1 MKSNILSLFVKT
13 DEDVNVGLMN
23 SHQNSLNEIREVMA
37 KNKEKSLPQIVAETL
52 HIVGK
57 EVNESELLNHLGENG
72 LLTSESL
79 DEISVIEDESFKYD
93 KKDFDKVLGNVSS
106 VVERVY
112 GLTPY
117 DEQLVAIKEL
127 LSARI
132 IEQKTGE
139 GKTLVASIASVVSAL
154 FRFNIHVITTNQY
167 LSLRDGN
174 LTKDLANQFLIP
186 VGIVRDDMGIHEKQ
200 ANYACPI
207 VYTTH
212 TNLGFDYLRD
222 NLIINPSDKVQVQG
236 LNFVIVDEADNI
248 LIDDARTPLIIAGES
263 KLTEE
268 DIDLL
273 KKVDNAV
280 SHVSKEEVVVNQKH
294 ESVNLTSAGI
304 DYVSKELGLKD
315 NIYSVGNEKLL
326 KLVEQALQAHF
337 LRFENVDYVVTK
349 PVIDEST
356 GEVKKASQIEL
367 IDESTGRI
375 LEGRRYSNGLHSAIE
390 VKHGLTPQGDSETV
404 AQITYQEL
412 FNLYQTIAGMTGTA
426 HPEDDEFYTVY
437 GLEITTIPTHKPI
450 ARIDKGDVL
459 FATEEDKFNAV
470 VNKIIEVNKI
480 GRPILVGTTSVEDSE
495 QLSKKLQEKGIAHN
509 VLNATNHAQEAQIVA
524 EAGKTGSVTIATNM
538 AGRGTDIK
546 LDEEAKR
553 LGGLIVI
560 GTNHNRSKRIDD
572 QLRGRSGRQGDDGV
586 SQFYIS
592 LEDEL
597 MKGFAN
603 DSVKKNLAKLID
615 RQADKYLDLGS
626 NSTHRRLAKQIR
638 HLQEES
644 ETMDSSSRKFTFR
657 FSNILS
663 NYRTQLYALR
673 DELLNTTIDELKEV
687 LVEKI
692 YTQSWYKKFV
702 KELIQSNSNTNVEAV
717 RKVVKD
723 NFPEWNDEQ
732 VLVATNYLSLA
743 NNERDVAK
751 LIVNYVFEV
760 LDKKA
765 EQASVSEEAK
775 SYMVHTVVV
784 KAFDFAYSK
793 FLVQTDI
800 LRQDASLRG
809 YAGQD
814 TFAVFL
820 NSSQRVF
827 NETLEKALRDALVQ
841 VLEVEIINNIPQEE
855 NYGDEESSE
864 SKLLNELFEDVT
876 ESYKDGS
883 SAPSAIAKAVD
894 SILEAPHKNE
904 NSKQNRAQRRLQAQK
919 EKENTGLNVDE
930 ISQLTPEEIRD
941 KVADTFG
948 INRSKSKR
956 AKRNQLAKKRKK
968 RKK

>member
-1 MKSNILSLFVKT
+1 M
-13 DEDVNVGLMN
+13 
-23 SHQNSLNEIREVMA
+23 
-37 KNKEKSLPQIVAETL
+37 
-52 HIVGK
+52 
-57 EVNESELLNHLGENG
+57 
-72 LLTSESL
+72 
-79 DEISVIEDESFKYD
+79 
-93 KKDFDKVLGNVSS
+93 
-106 VVERVY
+106 
-112 GLTPY
+112 
-117 DEQLVAIKEL
+117 
-127 LSARI
+127 
-132 IEQKTGE
+132 
-139 GKTLVASIASVVSAL
+139 
-154 FRFNIHVITTNQY
+154 
-167 LSLRDGN
+167 
-174 LTKDLANQFLIP
+174 
-186 VGIVRDDMGIHEKQ
+186 
-200 ANYACPI
+200 
-207 VYTTH
+207 
-212 TNLGFDYLRD
+212 
-222 NLIINPSDKVQVQG
+222 
-236 LNFVIVDEADNI
+236 
-248 LIDDARTPLIIAGES
+248 
-263 KLTEE
+263 
-268 DIDLL
+268 
-273 KKVDNAV
+273 
-280 SHVSKEEVVVNQKH
+280 
-294 ESVNLTSAGI
+294 
-304 DYVSKELGLKD
+304 
-315 NIYSVGNEKLL
+315 
-326 KLVEQALQAHF
+326 
-337 LRFENVDYVVTK
+337 
-349 PVIDEST
+349 
-356 GEVKKASQIEL
+356 
-367 IDESTGRI
+367 
-375 LEGRRYSNGLHSAIE
+375 
-390 VKHGLTPQGDSETV
+390 
-404 AQITYQEL
+404 
-412 FNLYQTIAGMTGTA
+412 
-426 HPEDDEFYTVY
+426 
-437 GLEITTIPTHKPI
+437 
-450 ARIDKGDVL
+450 
-459 FATEEDKFNAV
+459 
-470 VNKIIEVNKI
+470 
-480 GRPILVGTTSVEDSE
+480 
-495 QLSKKLQEKGIAHN
+495 
-509 VLNATNHAQEAQIVA
+509 NATNHAQEAQIVA

-626 NSTHRRLAKQIR
+626 NGAHRRLAKQIR

-673 DELLNTTIDELKEV
+673 DELLNTTVDELKEV

-743 NNERDVAK
+743 DNERDVAK

-904 NSKQNRAQRRLQAQK
+904 DSKQNRAQRRLQAQK

-956 AKRNQLAKKRKK
+956 AKLNQLAKMRKK